1 MTVAHH
7 PGQARMHYEA
17 MAYSSRIEGA
27 SPHELVSILYEELIL
42 ALTLMPALCSW
53 FLRGEIEEKE
63 AGDSVKTNAQFGR
76 ASGIIHALE
85 AGLDHDLGGTLAE
98 SLAAIYRSARTEMM
112 MARETRNSERIDR
125 LAQAFS
131 DMSDSWKK
139 IAA

>member
-1 MTVAHH
+1 MGIAQH

-27 SPHELVSILYEELIL
+27 SPHELVTILYEELVL
-42 ALTLMPALCSW
+42 ALTLLAFSM
-53 FLRGEIEEKE
+53 R
-63 AGDSVKTNAQFGR
+63 AGDSIKANAQFGR

-85 AGLDHDLGGTLAE
+85 AGLDLDLGGTLAE

-112 MARETRNSERIDR
+112 VSRETANADRLER

-131 DMSDSWKK
+131 DMNESWRK

>member
-27 SPHELVSILYEELIL
+27 SPHELVSILYEELVL
-42 ALTLMPALCSW
+42 ALTLLAFAM
-53 FLRGEIEEKE
+53 R
-63 AGDSVKTNAQFGR
+63 AGDSLKSNAQFGR

-85 AGLDHDLGGTLAE
+85 AGLDHDLGGPLAE
-98 SLAAIYRSARTEMM
+98 SLSGIYRSARTEMM
-112 MARETRNSERIDR
+112 IARETSNADRIDR
-125 LAQAFS
+125 LSQAFT

>member
-1 MTVAHH
+1 MTVAHHH

-17 MAYSSRIEGA
+17 MSYSSRIEGA
-27 SPHELVSILYEELIL
+27 SPHELVTILYEELIL
-42 ALTLMPALCSW
+42 ALTLLAFSMRAQ
-53 FLRGEIEEKE
+53 
-63 AGDSVKTNAQFGR
+63 DSMKTNAQFGR

-98 SLAAIYRSARTEMM
+98 SLSAIYRSARSEMM
-112 MARETRNSERIDR
+112 IARETGSPDRVER

-131 DMSDSWKK
+131 DMNDSWKK

>member
-1 MTVAHH
+1 MTVAPHH

-17 MAYSSRIEGA
+17 MSYSSRIEGA
-27 SPHELVSILYEELIL
+27 SPHELVTILYEELIL
-42 ALTLMPALCSW
+42 ALTLLAFSMRA
-53 FLRGEIEEKE
+53 K
-63 AGDSVKTNAQFGR
+63 DSMKTNAQFGR

-98 SLAAIYRSARTEMM
+98 SLSTIYRSARTEMM
-112 MARETRNSERIDR
+112 IARETGNPDRVER

-131 DMSDSWKK
+131 DMNDSWKK

>member
-1 MTVAHH
+1 VEQQLMNVAHH

-17 MAYSSRIEGA
+17 MSYSSRIEGA
-27 SPHELVSILYEELIL
+27 SPHELVTILYEELVMAL
-42 ALTLMPALCSW
+42 ALLAFAMKAN
-53 FLRGEIEEKE
+53 
-63 AGDSVKTNAQFGR
+63 DSMKTNAQFGR

-98 SLAAIYRSARTEMM
+98 SLSGIYRSARAEMM
-112 MARETRNSERIDR
+112 IARETGSWERVER
-125 LAQAFS
+125 LAQAFT

>member
-1 MTVAHH
+1 MTVAHHH

-17 MAYSSRIEGA
+17 MSYSSRIEGA
-27 SPHELVSILYEELIL
+27 SPHELVTILYEELIL
-42 ALTLMPALCSW
+42 ALTLLAFSMRAQ
-53 FLRGEIEEKE
+53 
-63 AGDSVKTNAQFGR
+63 DSMKTNAQFGR

-98 SLAAIYRSARTEMM
+98 SLSAIYRSARSEMM
-112 MARETRNSERIDR
+112 ITRETVSPDRVER

-131 DMSDSWKK
+131 DMNDSWKK

>member
-42 ALTLMPALCSW
+42 ALTLLSFAMQ
-53 FLRGEIEEKE
+53 
-63 AGDSVKTNAQFGR
+63 AGDSIKTNSQFGR

-85 AGLDHDLGGTLAE
+85 AGLDHDLGGPLAE

-112 MARETRNSERIDR
+112 MARETRNPERVDR

>member
-1 MTVAHH
+1 MHVAQH

-27 SPHELVSILYEELIL
+27 SPHELVSILYEELVL
-42 ALTLMPALCSW
+42 ALTLLAYSMRA
-53 FLRGEIEEKE
+53 K
-63 AGDSVKTNAQFGR
+63 DSTKSNAHFGR

-85 AGLDHDLGGTLAE
+85 AGLDHELGGALAE
-98 SLAAIYRSARTEMM
+98 SLSGIYRSARTEMM
-112 MARETRNSERIDR
+112 IARETSNAERIER
-125 LAQAFS
+125 LTQAFT

>member
-1 MTVAHH
+1 MTVAHHH

-17 MAYSSRIEGA
+17 MSYSSRIEGA
-27 SPHELVSILYEELIL
+27 SPHELVTILYEELIL
-42 ALTLMPALCSW
+42 ALTLLAFSMRAQ
-53 FLRGEIEEKE
+53 
-63 AGDSVKTNAQFGR
+63 DSMKTNAQFGR

-98 SLAAIYRSARTEMM
+98 SLSAIYRSARSEMM
-112 MARETRNSERIDR
+112 IARETGNPDRVER

-131 DMSDSWKK
+131 DMNDSWKK

>member
-1 MTVAHH
+1 VEQELMTVAHHH

-17 MAYSSRIEGA
+17 MSYSSRIEGA
-27 SPHELVSILYEELIL
+27 SPHELVTILYEELIL
-42 ALTLMPALCSW
+42 ALTLLAFSMRAQ
-53 FLRGEIEEKE
+53 
-63 AGDSVKTNAQFGR
+63 DSMKTNAQFGR

-98 SLAAIYRSARTEMM
+98 SLSAIYRSARSEMM
-112 MARETRNSERIDR
+112 IARETVSPDRVER

-131 DMSDSWKK
+131 DMNDSWKK

>member
-1 MTVAHH
+1 MTVAHHH

-17 MAYSSRIEGA
+17 MSYSSRIEGA
-27 SPHELVSILYEELIL
+27 SPHELVTILYEELIL
-42 ALTLMPALCSW
+42 ALTLLAFSMRAQ
-53 FLRGEIEEKE
+53 
-63 AGDSVKTNAQFGR
+63 DSMKTNAQFGR

-98 SLAAIYRSARTEMM
+98 SLSAIYRSARSEMM
-112 MARETRNSERIDR
+112 IARETGKPDRVER

-131 DMSDSWKK
+131 DMNDSWKK

>member
-1 MTVAHH
+1 MTVAHHH

-17 MAYSSRIEGA
+17 MSYSSRIEGA
-27 SPHELVSILYEELIL
+27 SPHELVTILYEELIL
-42 ALTLMPALCSW
+42 ALTLLAFSMRAQ
-53 FLRGEIEEKE
+53 
-63 AGDSVKTNAQFGR
+63 DSMKTNAQFGR

-98 SLAAIYRSARTEMM
+98 SLSAIYRSARSEMM
-112 MARETRNSERIDR
+112 IARETVSPDRVER

-131 DMSDSWKK
+131 DMNDSWKK